1 MTLDIFIIVECD
13 VLEYHFEEIWS
24 IEEKIKM
31 TKSVI
36 KSMSYLETAQK
47 LFDYI
52 DASPTCYHA
61 VKNAKERLLEK
72 GFTEL
77 SEKETYHLEKG
88 KSYFIIRNDSSLIA
102 FSVPEKETKGFRVM
116 ASHSDS
122 PCFKL
127 KENPEVTLENA
138 YVKFNVEKYGGMI
151 LSTWL
156 DRPLSVA
163 GRVVVKENGELVTK
177 LVDFEENLCI
187 IPNVAIHFNREINK
201 GMEYNPQVD
210 MQPLW
215 SANKEDKMRSLL
227 AEKLGVEE
235 EQILGT
241 DLFVYN
247 KEKSAFIG
255 SDKAFFAAPR
265 IDDLGCVFGSL
276 EGFLTSENKEYIK
289 MYCVFDHEEV
299 GSRTRQGADS
309 DFLVTTMGR
318 MGEALGFEKKLSQM
332 YADSLLISADNGHAL
347 HPNHPEKSDSGNRP
361 VLNGGIVLKYHGNQQ
376 YTTDAYTGAMVKDIC
391 RQNEIPYQAFHNRSD
406 VPGGSTL
413 GNISI
418 SHCSIPS
425 ADIGL
430 PQLAMHSAYE
440 TAGTKDV
447 EYLVKFAKAVYEA

>member
-1 MTLDIFIIVECD
+1 MC
-13 VLEYHFEEIWS
+13 Y
-24 IEEKIKM
+24 IEA
-31 TKSVI
+31 T
-36 KSMSYLETAQK
+36 QK

-61 VKNAKERLLEK
+61 VKNAEERLVQA
-72 GFTEL
+72 GFEQL
-77 SEKETYHLEKG
+77 FEKETFSLEMG
-88 KSYFIIRNDSSLIA
+88 KKYYVVRNDSSIIA
-102 FSVPEKETKGFRVM
+102 FEIPEDQAKGFRIF

-127 KENPEVTLENA
+127 KENPEVTLENT

-163 GRVVVKENGELVTK
+163 GRVVVKENGEFVTK

-201 GMEYNPQVD
+201 GIEYNPQVD

-215 SANKEDKMRSLL
+215 SANKEDKIVSIL
-227 AEKLGVEE
+227 AKKLGVEE
-235 EQILGT
+235 EQILGS

-247 KEKSAFIG
+247 KEASTFIG
-255 SDKAFFAAPR
+255 SEKAFFAAPR

-276 EGFLTSENKEYIK
+276 EGFLTSGSSEYIK

-309 DFLVTTMGR
+309 DFLAVTMRR
-318 MGEALGFEKKLSQM
+318 MGEALGFENKLSQM
-332 YADSLLISADNGHAL
+332 YADSILISADNGHAL

-361 VLNGGIVLKYHGNQQ
+361 VLNGGIVIKYHGNQQ

-391 RQNEIPYQAFHNRSD
+391 KQKEIPYQTYHNRSD
-406 VPGGSTL
+406 IPGGSTL

-447 EYLVKFAKAVYEA
+447 ESLVKFAKAVYEM

>member
-1 MTLDIFIIVECD
+1 MTYVENAKKM
-13 VLEYHFEEIWS
+13 LEF
-24 IEEKIKM
+24 
-31 TKSVI
+31 
-36 KSMSYLETAQK
+36 
-47 LFDYI
+47 I

-61 VKNAKERLLEK
+61 VKNVMDRLETAGFERLEEK
-72 GFTEL
+72 LDYEL
-77 SEKETYHLEKG
+77 SWG
-88 KSYFIIRNDSSLIA
+88 KKYYVVRNDSSVIA
-102 FSVPEKETKGFRVM
+102 FELPKEEAKGFRIV

-127 KENPEVTLENA
+127 KENPDVTLENT

-163 GRVVVKENGELVTK
+163 GRVVIKEEKGLVTK

-201 GMEYNPQVD
+201 GIEYNPQVD

-215 SANKEDKMRSLL
+215 SCKKEDKIYEVI
-227 AEKLGVEE
+227 AEKLKIDAG
-235 EQILGT
+235 QILGA

-247 KEKSAFIG
+247 KEKGCFIGKDQAFI
-255 SDKAFFAAPR
+255 AAPR
-265 IDDLGCVFGSL
+265 IDDLGCVYTSL
-276 EGFLTSENKEYIK
+276 EGFLKSRETSYIK

-309 DFLVTTMGR
+309 DFLTVTMKR
-318 MGEALGFEKKLSQM
+318 MGEALQISSKLPRLFANSFVM
-332 YADSLLISADNGHAL
+332 SADNGHAL
-347 HPNHPEKSDSGNRP
+347 HPNHPEKSDGQNHP
-361 VLNGGIVLKYHGNQQ
+361 LLNGGIVLKYHGNQQ
-376 YTTDAYTGAMVKDIC
+376 YTTDAYTGAVVKSLC
-391 RQNEIPYQAFHNRSD
+391 EEHQIPFQTYHNRSD
-406 VPGGSTL
+406 IMGGSTL

-430 PQLAMHSAYE
+430 PQLAMHSAFE

-447 EYLVKFAKAVYEA
+447 DSLASLMEKFYEWS

>member
-1 MTLDIFIIVECD
+1 
-13 VLEYHFEEIWS
+13 
-24 IEEKIKM
+24 
-31 TKSVI
+31 
-36 KSMSYLETAQK
+36 MSYIEAAQK

-61 VKNAKERLLEK
+61 VKNVEDRLLQAGFEK
-72 GFTEL
+72 LF
-77 SEKETYHLEKG
+77 EKETYHMEAG
-88 KSYFIIRNDSSLIA
+88 KSYFVVRNDSSVIA
-102 FSVPEKETKGFRVM
+102 FSIPEKEAKGFRIF

-163 GRVVVKENGELVTK
+163 GRVVVKENSKLITK

-215 SANKEDKMRSLL
+215 SANKDDKLNTLL
-227 AEKLGVEE
+227 AKKLDVEE
-235 EQILGT
+235 EQILGC

-247 KEKSAFIG
+247 KEKCAFIG
-255 SDKAFFAAPR
+255 WEHAFIGAPR
-265 IDDLGCVFGSL
+265 IDDLGCVYGSL
-276 EGFLTSENKEYIK
+276 EGFLTSGNSEYIK

-309 DFLVTTMGR
+309 DFLSSTMKR
-318 MGEALGFEKKLSQM
+318 MGEALGCENKMSQM

-347 HPNHPEKSDSGNRP
+347 HPNHPEKSDSGNKP
-361 VLNGGIVLKYHGNQQ
+361 VLNGGVVLKFHGNQQ
-376 YTTDAYTGAMVKDIC
+376 YTTDAYTGALVKDIC
-391 RQNEIPYQAFHNRSD
+391 KCNDIPYQTFHNRSD

-440 TAGTKDV
+440 TAGAKDV

>member
-1 MTLDIFIIVECD
+1 
-13 VLEYHFEEIWS
+13 
-24 IEEKIKM
+24 
-31 TKSVI
+31 
-36 KSMSYLETAQK
+36 MSYKEAAQK

-61 VKNAKERLLEK
+61 VKNVEDRLLQAGFEK
-72 GFTEL
+72 L
-77 SEKETYHLEKG
+77 SEKETYHMEAG
-88 KSYFIIRNDSSLIA
+88 KSYFVVRNDSSVIA
-102 FSVPEKETKGFRVM
+102 FSIPEKEAKGFRIF

-163 GRVVVKENGELVTK
+163 GRVVVKENGKLITK

-215 SANKEDKMRSLL
+215 SANKDDKLNTLL
-227 AEKLGVEE
+227 AKKLDVEE
-235 EQILGT
+235 EQILGC

-247 KEKSAFIG
+247 KEKCAFIG
-255 SDKAFFAAPR
+255 WDYAFIGAPR
-265 IDDLGCVFGSL
+265 IDDLGCVYGSL
-276 EGFLTSENKEYIK
+276 EGFLTSGNSEYIK

-309 DFLVTTMGR
+309 DFLSSTMKR
-318 MGEALGFEKKLSQM
+318 MGEALGCENKLSQM

-347 HPNHPEKSDSGNRP
+347 HPNHPEKSDSGNKP
-361 VLNGGIVLKYHGNQQ
+361 VLNGGIVLKFHGNQQ
-376 YTTDAYTGAMVKDIC
+376 YTTDAYTGALVKDIC
-391 RQNEIPYQAFHNRSD
+391 KCNDIPYQTFHNRSD

-440 TAGTKDV
+440 TAGAKDV

>member
-1 MTLDIFIIVECD
+1 MRHI
-13 VLEYHFEEIWS
+13 
-24 IEEKIKM
+24 
-31 TKSVI
+31 
-36 KSMSYLETAQK
+36 ETAQK
-47 LFDYI
+47 LFDFI

-61 VKNAKERLLEK
+61 VKNVEERLLK
-72 GFTEL
+72 AGFIRL
-77 SEKETYHLEKG
+77 SEKENYQLEQG
-88 KSYFIIRNDSSLIA
+88 KDYFVVRNDSSIIA
-102 FSVPEKETKGFRVM
+102 FSLPQNQAKGFRIF

-163 GRVVVKENGELVTK
+163 GRVVVKENGRFITK

-201 GMEYNPQVD
+201 GMEYNPQTD

-215 SANKEDKMRSLL
+215 SANKEDKVLSIL
-227 AEKLGVEE
+227 AKKLQVEE

-247 KEKSAFIG
+247 KEKCTFIGFENAFIG
-255 SDKAFFAAPR
+255 APR

-276 EGFLTSENKEYIK
+276 EGFLESENSDYIK

-309 DFLVTTMGR
+309 DFLSSTMGR
-318 MGEALGFEKKLSQM
+318 IGEALKCENKLAKM
-332 YADSLLISADNGHAL
+332 YADSILISADNGHAL

-361 VLNGGIVLKYHGNQQ
+361 VLNGGIVIKYHGNQQ
-376 YTTDAYTGAMVKDIC
+376 YTTDAYTGAVVKDIC
-391 RQNEIPYQAFHNRSD
+391 KQREIPFQTYHNRSD
-406 VPGGSTL
+406 IPGGSTL

-425 ADIGL
+425 ADIGM

-440 TAGTKDV
+440 TAGAKDV
-447 EYLVKFAKAVYEA
+447 EYLVQFAKAVYGI

>member
-1 MTLDIFIIVECD
+1 
-13 VLEYHFEEIWS
+13 
-24 IEEKIKM
+24 
-31 TKSVI
+31 
-36 KSMSYLETAQK
+36 MSYIEAAQK

-61 VKNAKERLLEK
+61 VKNVEDRLLQAGFEK
-72 GFTEL
+72 L
-77 SEKETYHLEKG
+77 SEKETYHMEAG
-88 KSYFIIRNDSSLIA
+88 KSYFVVRNDSSVIA
-102 FSVPEKETKGFRVM
+102 FSIPEKEAKGFRIF

-163 GRVVVKENGELVTK
+163 GRVVVKENGKLITK

-215 SANKEDKMRSLL
+215 SANKDDKLNTLL
-227 AEKLGVEE
+227 AKKLDVEE
-235 EQILGT
+235 EQILGC

-247 KEKSAFIG
+247 KEKCEFIGWDYAFIG
-255 SDKAFFAAPR
+255 APR
-265 IDDLGCVFGSL
+265 IDDLGCVYGSL
-276 EGFLTSENKEYIK
+276 EGFLTSRNSEYIK
-289 MYCVFDHEEV
+289 MHCVFDHEEV

-309 DFLVTTMGR
+309 DFLSSTMKR
-318 MGEALGFEKKLSQM
+318 MGEALGCENKLSQM

-347 HPNHPEKSDSGNRP
+347 HPNHPEKSDSGNKP
-361 VLNGGIVLKYHGNQQ
+361 VLNGGIVLKFHGNQQ
-376 YTTDAYTGAMVKDIC
+376 YTTDAYTGALVKDIC
-391 RQNEIPYQAFHNRSD
+391 KCNDIPYQTFHNRSD

-440 TAGTKDV
+440 TAGAKDV
-447 EYLVKFAKAVYEA
+447 EYLVKFAKAVYES

>member
-1 MTLDIFIIVECD
+1 
-13 VLEYHFEEIWS
+13 
-24 IEEKIKM
+24 
-31 TKSVI
+31 
-36 KSMSYLETAQK
+36 MSYIEAAQK

-61 VKNAKERLLEK
+61 VKNAEDRLLQAGFEK
-72 GFTEL
+72 L
-77 SEKETYHLEKG
+77 SEKETYHMEAG
-88 KSYFIIRNDSSLIA
+88 KSYFVVRNDSSVIA
-102 FSVPEKETKGFRVM
+102 FSIPEKEAKGFRIF

-163 GRVVVKENGELVTK
+163 GRVVVKEDGKLVTK

-215 SANKEDKMRSLL
+215 SANKDDKLNTLL
-227 AEKLGVEE
+227 AKKLEVEE
-235 EQILGT
+235 EQILGC

-247 KEKSAFIG
+247 KEKCAFIG
-255 SDKAFFAAPR
+255 WDHAFIGAPR
-265 IDDLGCVFGSL
+265 IDDLGCVYGSL
-276 EGFLTSENKEYIK
+276 EGFLTSGNSEYIK

-309 DFLVTTMGR
+309 DFLSSTMKR
-318 MGEALGFEKKLSQM
+318 MGEALGCENKMSQM

-347 HPNHPEKSDSGNRP
+347 HPNHPEKSDSGNKP
-361 VLNGGIVLKYHGNQQ
+361 VLNGGIVLKFHGNQQ
-376 YTTDAYTGAMVKDIC
+376 YTTDAYTGALVKDIC
-391 RQNEIPYQAFHNRSD
+391 KCNDIPYQTFHNRSD

-440 TAGTKDV
+440 TAGAKDV
-447 EYLVKFAKAVYEA
+447 EYLVRFAKAVYEA

>member
-1 MTLDIFIIVECD
+1 
-13 VLEYHFEEIWS
+13 
-24 IEEKIKM
+24 
-31 TKSVI
+31 
-36 KSMSYLETAQK
+36 MSYIEAAQK

-61 VKNAKERLLEK
+61 VKNVEDRLLQAGFEK
-72 GFTEL
+72 L
-77 SEKETYHLEKG
+77 SEKETYHMETG
-88 KSYFIIRNDSSLIA
+88 KSYFVVRNDSSVIA
-102 FSVPEKETKGFRVM
+102 FSIPEKEAKGFRIF

-138 YVKFNVEKYGGMI
+138 YVRFNVEKYGGMI

-163 GRVVVKENGELVTK
+163 GRVVVKENGKLVTK

-215 SANKEDKMRSLL
+215 SANKDDKLNILL
-227 AEKLGVEE
+227 AKKLDVEE
-235 EQILGT
+235 EQILGC

-247 KEKSAFIG
+247 KEKCAFIG
-255 SDKAFFAAPR
+255 CDHAFIGAPR
-265 IDDLGCVFGSL
+265 IDDLGCVYGSL
-276 EGFLTSENKEYIK
+276 EGFLTSGNSEYIK

-309 DFLVTTMGR
+309 DFLSSTMKR
-318 MGEALGFEKKLSQM
+318 MGEALGCENIMSQM

-347 HPNHPEKSDSGNRP
+347 HPNHPEKSDSGNKP
-361 VLNGGIVLKYHGNQQ
+361 VLNGGIVLKFHGNQQ
-376 YTTDAYTGAMVKDIC
+376 YTTDAYTGALVKDIC
-391 RQNEIPYQAFHNRSD
+391 KCNDIPYQTFHNRSD

-440 TAGTKDV
+440 TAGAKDV

>member
-1 MTLDIFIIVECD
+1 
-13 VLEYHFEEIWS
+13 
-24 IEEKIKM
+24 
-31 TKSVI
+31 
-36 KSMSYLETAQK
+36 MSYMEAAQK

-61 VKNAKERLLEK
+61 VKNVEDRLLQAGFEK
-72 GFTEL
+72 L
-77 SEKETYHLEKG
+77 SEKETYHMEAG
-88 KSYFIIRNDSSLIA
+88 KSYFVVRNDSSVIA
-102 FSVPEKETKGFRVM
+102 FSIPEKEAKGFRIF

-127 KENPEVTLENA
+127 KENPEVTLENS

-163 GRVVVKENGELVTK
+163 GRVVVKENGKLITK

-187 IPNVAIHFNREINK
+187 IPNVAIHFNREVNK

-215 SANKEDKMRSLL
+215 SANKDDKLNTLL
-227 AEKLGVEE
+227 AKKLDVEE
-235 EQILGT
+235 EQILGC

-247 KEKSAFIG
+247 KEKCAFIG
-255 SDKAFFAAPR
+255 WDYAFIGAPR
-265 IDDLGCVFGSL
+265 IDDLGCVYGSL
-276 EGFLTSENKEYIK
+276 EGFLTSGNSEYIK

-309 DFLVTTMGR
+309 DFLSSTMKR
-318 MGEALGFEKKLSQM
+318 MGEALGCENKMSQM

-347 HPNHPEKSDSGNRP
+347 HPNHPEKSDSGNKP
-361 VLNGGIVLKYHGNQQ
+361 VLNGGIVLKFHGNQQ
-376 YTTDAYTGAMVKDIC
+376 YTTDAYTGALVKDIC
-391 RQNEIPYQAFHNRSD
+391 KCNDIPYQTFHNRSD

-440 TAGTKDV
+440 TAGAKDV
-447 EYLVKFAKAVYEA
+447 EYLVRFAKAVYEA

>member
-1 MTLDIFIIVECD
+1 
-13 VLEYHFEEIWS
+13 
-24 IEEKIKM
+24 
-31 TKSVI
+31 
-36 KSMSYLETAQK
+36 MSYIEATQK
-47 LFDYI
+47 LFDFL

-61 VKNAKERLLEK
+61 VANVKECLEK
-72 GFTEL
+72 QGFEEL
-77 SEKETYHLEKG
+77 SEKEVYSLEAGKG
-88 KSYFIIRNDSSLIA
+88 YYVVRNDSSIIA
-102 FSVPEKETKGFRVM
+102 FVLPKEEAKGFRM
-116 ASHSDS
+116 IASHSDS

-163 GRVVVKENGELVTK
+163 GRVVVKERNGFAAK

-201 GMEYNPQVD
+201 GIEYNPQVD

-215 SANKEDKMRSLL
+215 SDNKEDKIYDMI
-227 AEKLGVEE
+227 AKKLEVEA
-235 EQILGT
+235 EQILGA

-255 SDKAFFAAPR
+255 KDKAFFGAPR
-265 IDDLGCVFGSL
+265 IDDLGCVYGSL
-276 EGFLTSENKEYIK
+276 EGFLNSGNSDYVK

-309 DFLVTTMGR
+309 DFLASTLERLAKAMGW
-318 MGEALGFEKKLSQM
+318 EDNLSRM

-347 HPNHPEKSDSGNRP
+347 HPNHPEKSDAGNRP
-361 VLNGGIVLKYHGNQQ
+361 VLNGGIVIKYHGNQQ

-391 RQNEIPYQAFHNRSD
+391 KQAEIPYQTFHNRSD
-406 VPGGSTL
+406 IMGGSTL

>member
-1 MTLDIFIIVECD
+1 MNYMEA
-13 VLEYHFEEIWS
+13 
-24 IEEKIKM
+24 
-31 TKSVI
+31 
-36 KSMSYLETAQK
+36 AQK
-47 LFDYI
+47 LLDNI

-61 VKNAKERLLEK
+61 VKNVQARLLQA
-72 GFTEL
+72 GFEQL
-77 SEKETYHLEKG
+77 SEKETYAIERG
-88 KSYFIIRNDSSLIA
+88 KKYFVVRNDSSVIA
-102 FSVPEKETKGFRVM
+102 FSVPEKEAKGFRII

-215 SANKEDKMRSLL
+215 SGNKEDKIHSLL
-227 AEKLGVEE
+227 AQKLNVEE

-247 KEKSAFIG
+247 KEKSTFIGRENAFI
-255 SDKAFFAAPR
+255 AAPR
-265 IDDLGCVFGSL
+265 MDDLGCVFGSL
-276 EGFLTSENKEYIK
+276 EGFLESGDSEYIK

-309 DFLVTTMGR
+309 DFLVSTMKR
-318 MGEALGFEKKLSQM
+318 MGEALGCENKLSQM
-332 YADSLLISADNGHAL
+332 YANSILISADNGHAL

-361 VLNGGIVLKYHGNQQ
+361 VLNGGIVLKFHGNQQ
-376 YTTDAYTGAMVKDIC
+376 YTTDAYTGAFVKDIC
-391 RQNEIPYQAFHNRSD
+391 KEQEIPYQTFHNRAD
-406 VPGGSTL
+406 VAGGSTL

-440 TAGTKDV
+440 PAGAKDV
-447 EYLVKFAKAVYEA
+447 AYLVKFAKAVYEG

>member
-1 MTLDIFIIVECD
+1 
-13 VLEYHFEEIWS
+13 
-24 IEEKIKM
+24 
-31 TKSVI
+31 
-36 KSMSYLETAQK
+36 MSYMEAAQK

-61 VKNAKERLLEK
+61 VKNVEDRLLQAGFEK
-72 GFTEL
+72 L
-77 SEKETYHLEKG
+77 SEKETYHMEAG
-88 KSYFIIRNDSSLIA
+88 KSYFVVRNDSSVIA
-102 FSVPEKETKGFRVM
+102 FSIPEKEAKGFRIF

-156 DRPLSVA
+156 DRPLSVG
-163 GRVVVKENGELVTK
+163 GRVVVKENGKLITK

-215 SANKEDKMRSLL
+215 SANKDDKLNTLL
-227 AEKLGVEE
+227 AKKLDVEE
-235 EQILGT
+235 EQILGC

-247 KEKSAFIG
+247 KEKCAFIG
-255 SDKAFFAAPR
+255 WDHAFIGAPR
-265 IDDLGCVFGSL
+265 IDDLGCVYGSL
-276 EGFLTSENKEYIK
+276 EGFLTSGNSEYIK

-309 DFLVTTMGR
+309 DFLSSTMKR
-318 MGEALGFEKKLSQM
+318 MGEALGCENKMSQM

-347 HPNHPEKSDSGNRP
+347 HPNHPEKSDSGNKP
-361 VLNGGIVLKYHGNQQ
+361 VLNGGVVLKFHGNQQ
-376 YTTDAYTGAMVKDIC
+376 YTTDAYTGALVKDIC
-391 RQNEIPYQAFHNRSD
+391 KCNDIPYQTFHNRSD

-440 TAGTKDV
+440 TAGAKDV
-447 EYLVKFAKAVYEA
+447 EYLVKFAKAVYES

>member
-1 MTLDIFIIVECD
+1 
-13 VLEYHFEEIWS
+13 
-24 IEEKIKM
+24 
-31 TKSVI
+31 
-36 KSMSYLETAQK
+36 MSYMDTAQK
-47 LFDYI
+47 LFDFI
-52 DASPTCYHA
+52 DNSPTCYHA
-61 VKNAKERLLEK
+61 VKNAEEKLLQVGYK
-72 GFTEL
+72 KL
-77 SEKETYHLEKG
+77 SEKETYCLEDG
-88 KSYFIIRNDSSLIA
+88 KSYFVVRNDSSIIA
-102 FSVPEKETKGFRVM
+102 FSLPEKEAKGFRIF

-127 KENPEVTLENA
+127 KENPEVVLENT

-215 SANKEDKMRSLL
+215 SANKEDKIYSLL
-227 AEKLGVEE
+227 AKKLEVEE
-235 EQILGT
+235 DAILGT

-247 KEKSAFIG
+247 KEKSTFIG
-255 SDKAFFAAPR
+255 WENAFVAAPR

-276 EGFLTSENKEYIK
+276 EGFLESGNSEYIK

-309 DFLVTTMGR
+309 DFLASTMKR
-318 MGEALGFEKKLSQM
+318 IGEACGFESKLSQM
-332 YADSLLISADNGHAL
+332 YADSILISADNGHAL
-347 HPNHPEKSDSGNRP
+347 HPNHPEKSDSGNKP
-361 VLNGGIVLKYHGNQQ
+361 VLNGGIVLKFHGNQQ
-376 YTTDAYTGAMVKDIC
+376 YTTDAYTGAYVKDIC
-391 RQNEIPYQAFHNRSD
+391 KRNEIPYQTFHNRSD

-440 TAGTKDV
+440 TAGAKDM
-447 EYLVKFAKAVYEA
+447 EYLVKFAKAVYES

>member
-1 MTLDIFIIVECD
+1 
-13 VLEYHFEEIWS
+13 
-24 IEEKIKM
+24 
-31 TKSVI
+31 
-36 KSMSYLETAQK
+36 MSYLEAAQK

-61 VKNAKERLLEK
+61 VKNVETRLLQA
-72 GFTEL
+72 GFLKL
-77 SEKETYHLEKG
+77 SEKETYHLEAG
-88 KSYFIIRNDSSLIA
+88 KSYFVVRNDSSVIA
-102 FSVPEKETKGFRVM
+102 FSIPENTAKGFRVM

-163 GRVVVKENGELVTK
+163 GRVVVKENGKLVTK

-215 SANKEDKMRSLL
+215 SANKEDKISTLL
-227 AEKLGVEE
+227 AQKLKVEE
-235 EQILGT
+235 ECILGT

-255 SDKAFFAAPR
+255 WDNAFIAAPR
-265 IDDLGCVFGSL
+265 IDDLGCVFTTL
-276 EGFLTSENKEYIK
+276 EGFLDSQNSEYIK
-289 MYCVFDHEEV
+289 MFCVFDHEEV

-309 DFLVTTMGR
+309 DFLASTMRRIGD
-318 MGEALGFEKKLSQM
+318 ALGCENKLSQM

-361 VLNGGIVLKYHGNQQ
+361 VLNGGIVLKFHGNQQ
-376 YTTDAYTGAMVKDIC
+376 YTTDAYTGAFVKDIC
-391 RQNEIPYQAFHNRSD
+391 KQNDIPYQTFHNRSD

-440 TAGTKDV
+440 TAGAKDV

>member
-1 MTLDIFIIVECD
+1 
-13 VLEYHFEEIWS
+13 
-24 IEEKIKM
+24 
-31 TKSVI
+31 
-36 KSMSYLETAQK
+36 MSYMGTAQK
-47 LFDYI
+47 LFDFI
-52 DASPTCYHA
+52 DNSPTCYHA
-61 VKNAKERLLEK
+61 VKNAEEKLLKARFEK
-72 GFTEL
+72 L
-77 SEKETYHLEKG
+77 SEKEFYCLESG
-88 KSYFIIRNDSSLIA
+88 KSYFVVRNDSSVIA
-102 FSVPEKETKGFRVM
+102 FSLPEKEARGFRIF

-127 KENPEVTLENA
+127 KENPEVVLENA

-215 SANKEDKMRSLL
+215 SANKEDKIYSLI
-227 AEKLGVEE
+227 AKKLDVEE
-235 EQILGT
+235 DAILGT

-247 KEKSAFIG
+247 KEKSTFIGWENAFI
-255 SDKAFFAAPR
+255 AAPR

-276 EGFLTSENKEYIK
+276 EGFLESGNSEHIK

-309 DFLVTTMGR
+309 DFLVSTMKR
-318 MGEALGFEKKLSQM
+318 IGEACGCENKLSQM
-332 YADSLLISADNGHAL
+332 YADSILISADNGHAL
-347 HPNHPEKSDSGNRP
+347 HPNHPEKSDSGNKP

-376 YTTDAYTGAMVKDIC
+376 YTTDAYTGAYVKDIC
-391 RQNEIPYQAFHNRSD
+391 KQNEIPYQTFHNRSD

-440 TAGTKDV
+440 TAGAKDM
-447 EYLVKFAKAVYEA
+447 EYLVKFAKAVYES

>member
-1 MTLDIFIIVECD
+1 
-13 VLEYHFEEIWS
+13 
-24 IEEKIKM
+24 
-31 TKSVI
+31 
-36 KSMSYLETAQK
+36 MSYTETARR
-47 LFDYI
+47 LFEFI

-61 VKNAKERLLEK
+61 VKNAEERFVQA
-72 GFTEL
+72 GFKKL
-77 SEKETYHLEKG
+77 SEKETYLLEAGEK
-88 KSYFIIRNDSSLIA
+88 YYVIRNDSSVIA
-102 FSVPEKETKGFRVM
+102 FVLPKKEAKGFRVV

-163 GRVVVKENGELVTK
+163 GRVTVKEHGELVTK

-201 GMEYNPQVD
+201 GIEYNPQVD

-215 SANKEDKMRSLL
+215 SGDKEDKIYNII
-227 AEKLGVEE
+227 AERLEVEP
-235 EQILGT
+235 EQILGA

-247 KEKSAFIG
+247 NEKSCFLGKDNAFMG
-255 SDKAFFAAPR
+255 APR
-265 IDDLGCVFGSL
+265 IDDLGCVYGSL
-276 EGFLTSENKEYIK
+276 EGFLESGSSDYIK

-309 DFLVTTMGR
+309 DFFISTLERIGR
-318 MGEALGFEKKLSQM
+318 ALGWEDRLPEM

-347 HPNHPEKSDSGNRP
+347 HPNHPEKSDSANRP
-361 VLNGGIVLKYHGNQQ
+361 VLNGGIVIKYHGNQQ
-376 YTTDAYTGAMVKDIC
+376 YTTDAYTGAVVKDIC
-391 RQNEIPYQAFHNRSD
+391 IQNEIPYQTYHNRSD
-406 VPGGSTL
+406 IMGGSTL

-430 PQLAMHSAYE
+430 PQLAMHSAFE
-440 TAGTKDV
+440 TAGAKDV
-447 EYLVKFAKAVYEA
+447 DYLVKFTKAMYES

>member
-1 MTLDIFIIVECD
+1 
-13 VLEYHFEEIWS
+13 
-24 IEEKIKM
+24 
-31 TKSVI
+31 
-36 KSMSYLETAQK
+36 MSYMDTAQK
-47 LFDYI
+47 LFDFI
-52 DASPTCYHA
+52 DNSPTCYHA
-61 VKNAKERLLEK
+61 VKNAEEKLLQAGYK
-72 GFTEL
+72 KL
-77 SEKETYHLEKG
+77 SEKETYCLEDG
-88 KSYFIIRNDSSLIA
+88 KSYFVVRNDSSIIA
-102 FSVPEKETKGFRVM
+102 FSLPEKEAKGFRIF

-127 KENPEVTLENA
+127 KENPEVVLENT

-215 SANKEDKMRSLL
+215 SANKEDKIYSLL
-227 AEKLGVEE
+227 AKKLEVEE
-235 EQILGT
+235 DVILGT

-247 KEKSAFIG
+247 KEKSTFIG
-255 SDKAFFAAPR
+255 WENPFVAAPR

-276 EGFLTSENKEYIK
+276 EGFLESGNSGYIK

-309 DFLVTTMGR
+309 DFLASTMKR
-318 MGEALGFEKKLSQM
+318 IGEACGFESKLSQM
-332 YADSLLISADNGHAL
+332 YADSILISADNGHAL
-347 HPNHPEKSDSGNRP
+347 HPNHPEKSDSGNKP
-361 VLNGGIVLKYHGNQQ
+361 VLNGGIVLKFHGNQQ
-376 YTTDAYTGAMVKDIC
+376 YTTDAYTGAYVKDIC
-391 RQNEIPYQAFHNRSD
+391 KQNEIPYQTFHNRSD

-440 TAGTKDV
+440 TAGAKDM
-447 EYLVKFAKAVYEA
+447 EYLVKFAKAVYES

>member
-1 MTLDIFIIVECD
+1 
-13 VLEYHFEEIWS
+13 
-24 IEEKIKM
+24 
-31 TKSVI
+31 
-36 KSMSYLETAQK
+36 MSYIEAAQK

-61 VKNAKERLLEK
+61 VKNVEDRLLQAGFEK
-72 GFTEL
+72 L
-77 SEKETYHLEKG
+77 SEKETYYMEAG
-88 KSYFIIRNDSSLIA
+88 KSYFVVRNDSSVIA
-102 FSVPEKETKGFRVM
+102 FSIPEKEAKGFRIF

-156 DRPLSVA
+156 DRPLSVG
-163 GRVVVKENGELVTK
+163 GRVVVKENGKLITK

-215 SANKEDKMRSLL
+215 SANKDDKLNTLL
-227 AEKLGVEE
+227 AKKLDVEE
-235 EQILGT
+235 EQILGC

-247 KEKSAFIG
+247 KEKCAFIG
-255 SDKAFFAAPR
+255 WEHAFIGAPR
-265 IDDLGCVFGSL
+265 IDDLGCVYGSL
-276 EGFLTSENKEYIK
+276 EGFLTSGNSEYIK

-309 DFLVTTMGR
+309 DFLSSTMKR
-318 MGEALGFEKKLSQM
+318 MGEALGCENKMSQM

-347 HPNHPEKSDSGNRP
+347 HPNHPEKSDSGNKP
-361 VLNGGIVLKYHGNQQ
+361 VLNGGIVLKFHGNQQ
-376 YTTDAYTGAMVKDIC
+376 YTTDAYTGALVKDIC
-391 RQNEIPYQAFHNRSD
+391 KCNDIPYQTFHNRSD

-440 TAGTKDV
+440 TAGAKDV